1 MPPKKTPH
9 PKEERSM
16 SVPELTPDKLRACC
30 DPSVFTFDS
39 TADLPLSDEVI
50 GQRRAVQ
57 AIQFGLNMTSPG
69 YNIFVTGIEGT
80 GKTTIVQD
88 IVGAHVRSLPTPP
101 DWCMVNN
108 FQDEYRPRAVSLPS
122 GKAGLF
128 AKQIQRLIDGLKDQL
143 PQAFEESSFILRK
156 EAAEQQFVLREQTLF
171 QALEASAGQRRV
183 AIHKTS
189 TGIQPI
195 ALKDGQ
201 PLTRDAFEALPE
213 SERHAIEAALEGMR
227 GEAEEAVRELRKIRQ
242 AANRELEKIYA
253 QVARLVVRD
262 RLALIREEY
271 EEWPQVID
279 FLEALQEDVVENL
292 GLFLHPDHD
301 EEEEGGETPPQ
312 LSLRRYL
319 INVLVDR
326 KNMSGA
332 PLVFEPNP
340 TYHNLFGWI
349 DKRAVMGALET
360 DFSMVQA
367 GSLLQANG
375 GFLIMEIEPLLMN
388 ALVWEALKRALVNKR
403 LYIEDAPG
411 SSPATASLRPNPID
425 LEVKVILI
433 GGYEPFE
440 LLQNYDGKFNKIF
453 KVRADFDHEVPRT
466 DETIQQYARFIS
478 RVCREEQLLH
488 FTPSGVAAI
497 VEFGEKSVAHQAR
510 LSLRFGPIVGLIKEA
525 EYWAR
530 EEQHLLVEDRHVY
543 RAFDAY
549 HFRYNLFEEKLQLA
563 CLEGSI
569 LVDVAGAVIGQ
580 VNALVVHQMGDFSFG
595 RPSRITAEIFMGQQ
609 GVINIEREAKLSGN
623 THDKGVLIISGYLGR
638 TFARTQPLTLSAS
651 ITFEQSYGEV
661 DGDSASSTE
670 LYAILSSLAEVPIR
684 QGIAVTGSVN
694 QKGEIQAIG
703 GINQKIEGF
712 FDLCKMRGLN
722 GGQGVVIPGSN
733 IQNLMLKKEVID
745 AVAAG
750 HFHIY
755 AVTAISEGIEILTG
769 VPAGTP
775 DRKGRFPEG
784 TLFHKVQ
791 QRLETF
797 FEQTLKWR
805 AVTSGP

>member
-1 MPPKKTPH
+1 MPA
-9 PKEERSM
+9 
-16 SVPELTPDKLRACC
+16 VPELTSDQLRACC
-30 DPSVFTFDS
+30 DPSVFTFHS

-88 IVGAHVRSLPTPP
+88 IVSAHARRLPTPQ

-108 FQDEYRPRAVSLPS
+108 FQDEYRPRAVFLPS
-122 GKAGLF
+122 GKAGVF
-128 AKQIQRLIDGLKDQL
+128 AKQIQRLIDGLTNQL
-143 PQAFEESSFILRK
+143 PQAFEESTFVVRK
-156 EAAEQQFVLREQTLF
+156 EETEQQFVLREQTIL
-171 QALEASAGQRRV
+171 QALEAAAGQREV
-183 AIHKTS
+183 AIHRTS

-201 PLTRDAFEALPE
+201 PLTRDAFEALTE
-213 SERHAIEAALEGMR
+213 SERHAIEAALEAVR
-227 GEAEEAVRELRKIRQ
+227 GQAEESVRELRKIRQ
-242 AANRELEKIYA
+242 AASRELEKIYA
-253 QVARLVVRD
+253 QVARFVVRD

-271 EEWPQVID
+271 EEWPAVID
-279 FLEALQEDVVENL
+279 YLEALQEDIVANL
-292 GLFLHPDHD
+292 SLFLQTDHD
-301 EEEEGGETPPQ
+301 EEEEEDGGDASPQ
-312 LSLRRYL
+312 LSLRRYRV
-319 INVLVDR
+319 NVLVDR
-326 KNMSGA
+326 KNSSGA

-349 DKRAVMGALET
+349 DKRAVMGTIET

-388 ALVWEALKRALVNKR
+388 AMVWESLKRALVNKQ

-425 LEVKVILI
+425 LVVKVILI

-453 KVRADFDHEVPRT
+453 KVRADFDYEVPRT
-466 DETIQQYARFIS
+466 AETVQQYARFIS
-478 RVCREEQLLH
+478 RVCREDHLRH

-530 EEQHLLVEDRHVY
+530 EEQSSLVEDRHVY

-549 HFRYNLFEEKLQLA
+549 RFRYNLFEEKMQLA

-569 LVDVAGAVIGQ
+569 LVDVAGAVVGQ

-595 RPSRITAEIFMGQQ
+595 RPSRITAEIFVGKQ
-609 GVINIEREAKLSGN
+609 GVINIEREARLSGN
-623 THDKGVLIISGYLGR
+623 THDKGVLILSGFLGR
-638 TFARTQPLTLSAS
+638 TFARTQPLSLSAS

-670 LYAILSSLAEVPIR
+670 LYAILSSLAESPIR

-712 FDLCKMRGLN
+712 FDLCKARGMT
-722 GGQGVVIPGSN
+722 GEQGVLIPRAN
-733 IQNLMLKKEVID
+733 VQNLMLKKEVID

-750 HFHIY
+750 RFHVY
-755 AVTAISEGIEILTG
+755 AVATIAEGIEILTG
-769 VPAGTP
+769 LPAGTP
-775 DRKGRFPEG
+775 DPQGRFPDG

-791 QRLETF
+791 QRLAAF
-797 FEQTLKWR
+797 FEQTLKWQT
-805 AVTSGP
+805 AATCL